1 MEAVGGT
8 QCGDR
13 DPIGA
18 AVKQF
23 SFRTCVFVDLIF
35 PVKCARLDLRADF
48 VEGEGSEDRPGVCAF
63 DPETH
68 IIDQGIA
75 GSWSLMIYSYVVNF
89 KHSNKINFAFI

>member
-1 MEAVGGT
+1 VLGLGGWPVEAVGGT

-18 AVKQF
+18 AVEQL

-35 PVKCARLDLRADF
+35 PVKCAGLDLRADF

-68 IIDQGIA
+68 IIEIDQGIA
-75 GSWSLMIYSYVVNF
+75 GSWSLIIYSYLVNF
-89 KHSNKINFAFI
+89 